1 MSSSQQM
8 TEISASN
15 RNSKILNDEDTKKNG
30 PQIPLVTNSKH
41 TTYETGRTNNF
52 LTNLDRA
59 NWLSYSTFSWVLPF
73 LYKIKSGKT
82 ESSVPFGVPLFDSI
96 DVNVQRLEV
105 LWKNELKTNPNNPSL
120 LKCVITFL
128 KPRLILACFVFAFCL
143 IFGFIGPTCFVRS
156 IIHFAE
162 EPTPLPDG
170 NINYRTGF
178 LFVGALF
185 IVEVARVI
193 SYGATWAISYRTGLR
208 VRGAVLGLLY
218 KNLLNVRSM
227 KGKTA
232 SEIINIY
239 ANDGQRIFDAV
250 TFAPLVLIGPTV
262 LFGGMA
268 YLWYKVGWLSLLGI
282 FVFLF
287 CDALQAVLGITMVR
301 FRALAIKTTE
311 KRMSLMGE
319 IIRCIR
325 VIKMNAWEDLF
336 IDKIELLRK
345 EEQKYLRTAGYAQS
359 FAIAFGTIVPV
370 LAMIVTVLAIV
381 IKGQDFAAS
390 DAFSMIT
397 VYFVML
403 FGIRMIPYGAR
414 YLSESVVAMRRIQSI
429 LQFPST
435 GEVENMPRNPGIAIN
450 LNEAS
455 FEYDKIYLEPPTR
468 RKKKDS
474 NEEEVEELQAKESN
488 ENSTF
493 NLNNLKLTIKKQE
506 LVGICGP
513 VGSGKSSLLTALNG
527 HMDNISGEYKINGSL
542 AFVGKDPCIQTT
554 TIRNNILFGQPLNS
568 SLYNKVLDVTELS
581 EDIERFP
588 AKDFTELG
596 ERGTTL
602 SGGQRARIALARA
615 LYANKDIY
623 LLDDIFSSLDCVVAE
638 KIFKKAILSMLK
650 YKTVILVTSNPDY
663 LSKCGQVI
671 YMDGGTILEDGSH
684 EELLERSEYYKNFFT
699 TLKVKKDYVD
709 EATKEI
715 ISDNDDTKEDK
726 LFHTPEKDGR
736 IIDEEEDYGLQ
747 GISCKI
753 YHEYIMAAGGYIVLS
768 ILLLAFII
776 NVGTTIFSTFWL
788 TKWMKDS
795 HEHVNITS
803 NGTIFKQY
811 ISLAENE
818 HTTYY
823 ASIYAIS
830 LVFLFF
836 SALIKAMV
844 FVKVSLKASTN
855 LHNKMLHS
863 VLHAVVSFYDSTPV
877 GRILNRFSKD
887 VDEVDVKLPF
897 SSEAFLQNMIT
908 CIGFLAVIAWV
919 FPLFILFCI
928 PMMALFAIFFTL
940 FQSGIRSLKR
950 TENLSRSPL
959 YDHITAS
966 VEGYATI
973 KCYHQTENFIK
984 KFNQKFD
991 ENSGAVLMFQ
1001 SATRWQ
1007 AVWLDI
1013 LVVLIT
1019 TCVAVFIVWLTGI
1032 VNPAEAGMALAFAI
1046 QMSGI
1051 FQFAVRSQTELE
1063 SKLTSVERISY
1074 YFNSVTQETRSNTRN
1089 VPQNWPTKGDI
1100 VFENLR
1106 MRYRVNMNLALD
1118 DVSLHIESNEKIGIV
1133 GRTGAGKSSVCN
1145 ALLQLYP
1152 LQNGRITI
1160 DNIDI
1165 SDVDL
1170 KRLRSSLSVIPQE
1183 PVLFAETIR
1192 FNLDPKRNF
1201 ADSDIWDALD
1211 KTNMKTLIGNLPQ
1224 GLDYMI
1230 EENGSNFSSGEKQLL
1245 CLARAILRKSKI
1257 VILDEPTAFLDEQ
1270 TDLIVQKCVNSSFQN
1285 CTLLLIAHRLG
1296 NVLNMDKILYMGD
1309 GKIIE
1314 FDKTKTLIKDKNS
1327 QFRAMLSGT
1336 NLVVDTEDDTEKS
1349 P

>member
-1 MSSSQQM
+1 MSSSHQLKERSSSRESM
-8 TEISASN
+8 LIPNSGPEVLLGEVKNTHESTTPDNYLSN
-15 RNSKILNDEDTKKNG
+15 FD
-30 PQIPLVTNSKH
+30 Q
-41 TTYETGRTNNF
+41 
-52 LTNLDRA
+52 A
-59 NWLSYSTFSWVLPF
+59 NWLSFSTFSWILPY
-73 LYKIKSGKT
+73 LYKVKSQRA
-82 ESSVPFGVPLFDSI
+82 ESSVPFTVPLFDSI
-96 DVNVQRLEV
+96 DANVQRLEV
-105 LWKNELKTNPNNPSL
+105 LWKHELKVNPNEPSL
-120 LKCVITFL
+120 LRCVIQFL

-162 EPTPLPDG
+162 EPLILPDG
-170 NINYRTGF
+170 AVNYRYGF
-178 LFVGALF
+178 LTVLMLFV
-185 IVEVARVI
+185 VEVGRVI
-193 SYGATWAISYRTGLR
+193 SYGGTWAISYRTGIR

-218 KNLLNVRSM
+218 KSLLNVRSM

-232 SEIINIY
+232 SEIVNIY

-282 FVFLF
+282 FVFLL

-311 KRMSLMGE
+311 KRMSIMGE

-336 IDKIELLRK
+336 IDKIEILRK
-345 EEQKYLRTAGYAQS
+345 EEQKYLKTAGYAQS

-414 YLSESVVAMRRIQSI
+414 YLSESVVAMRRIQAI
-429 LQFPST
+429 LQFPPV
-435 GEVENMPRNPGIAIN
+435 EEIENMPRQPGVAIH
-450 LNEAS
+450 LQDACYQ
-455 FEYDKIYLEPPTR
+455 YDKIYVEPPPR
-468 RKKKDS
+468 RRGKVT
-474 NEEEVEELQAKESN
+474 EEVEEELQKQETN
-488 ENSTF
+488 TF
-493 NLNNLKLTIKKQE
+493 TLNNLNLSVKKQE
-506 LVGICGP
+506 LVGVCGP
-513 VGSGKSSLLTALNG
+513 VGSGKSSLLYALSS
-527 HMDNISGEYKINGSL
+527 HMENLSGECKVNGTIAL
-542 AFVGKDPCIQTT
+542 VGKDSSIQTAS
-554 TIRNNILFGQPLNS
+554 IRNNILFGQTMNTN
-568 SLYNKVLDVTELS
+568 LYNKVLDATELS
-581 EDIERFP
+581 EDIERYP
-588 AKDFTELG
+588 SKDFTELK

-602 SGGQRARIALARA
+602 SGGQRARISLARA

-623 LLDDIFSSLDCVVAE
+623 LLDDIFSALDRVVAE
-638 KIFKKAILSMLK
+638 RIFKKAILGMLQF
-650 YKTVILVTSNPDY
+650 KTVVLVTSNPEY
-663 LSKCGQVI
+663 LSQCKEVV
-671 YMDGGTILEDGSH
+671 YMDNGKIVEHGTH
-684 EELLERSEYYKNFFT
+684 NELLERSDFYKNFFIS
-699 TLKVKKDYVD
+699 LNVRKDYVD
-709 EATKEI
+709 EASKEVI
-715 ISDNDDTKEDK
+715 PDDDTSKVEK
-726 LFHTPEKDGR
+726 PFNTMEKDGK
-736 IIDEEEDYGLQ
+736 IIEDEEDYGLKK
-747 GISCKI
+747 ISPKI
-753 YHEYIMAAGGYIVLS
+753 YNEYIIAAGGYLVFA
-768 ILLLAFII
+768 LLLSVFII
-776 NVGTTIFSTFWL
+776 NVGVTIFSTFWL
-788 TKWMKDS
+788 TKWMKSS
-795 HEHVNITS
+795 HDRVNVTES
-803 NGTIFKQY
+803 GVVVKQP
-811 ISLAENE
+811 ISLADNE
-818 HTTYY
+818 DTGFY

-855 LHNKMLHS
+855 LHNKMLNS
-863 VLHAVVSFYDSTPV
+863 ILHAMVSFYDSTPI

-908 CIGFLAVIAWV
+908 CIGFLIVIAWV

-928 PMMALFAIFFTL
+928 PMMILFAIFFSL
-940 FQSGIRSLKR
+940 FQAGIRSLKR

-959 YDHITAS
+959 FEHITAS
-966 VEGYATI
+966 VEGFTTI
-973 KCYHQTENFIK
+973 KSYNQIENFIK
-984 KFNQKFD
+984 QFNHKFD
-991 ENSGAVLMFQ
+991 ENSGAILMFQ

-1007 AVWLDI
+1007 AVWLDL

-1019 TCVAVFIVWLTGI
+1019 TCVGVFIIWLTGT

-1063 SKLTSVERISY
+1063 AKLTAVERISY
-1074 YFNSVTQETRSNTRN
+1074 YVNTVTQETRSNTRN
-1089 VPQNWPTKGDI
+1089 VPQSWPSKGDI
-1100 VFENLR
+1100 VCEKLR
-1106 MRYRVNMNLALD
+1106 MRYRINMNLALD
-1118 DVSLHIESNEKIGIV
+1118 DVSLHVESNEKIGIV
-1133 GRTGAGKSSVCN
+1133 GRTGAGKSSICN

-1152 LQNGRITI
+1152 LQNGRIII
-1160 DNIDI
+1160 DSIDI

-1192 FNLDPKRNF
+1192 FNLDPRGIQT
-1201 ADSDIWDALD
+1201 DEEIWDALE
-1211 KTNMKTLIGNLPQ
+1211 KTNLKSTVSSLPG
-1224 GLDYMI
+1224 GLDYKI

-1245 CLARAILRKSKI
+1245 CLARAVLRKSKI
-1257 VILDEPTAFLDEQ
+1257 IILDEPTACLDEQ
-1270 TDLIVQKCVNSSFQN
+1270 TDAIVQEVVNTTFQN

-1296 NVLNMDKILYMGD
+1296 SVLNMDKILYMGD

-1314 FDKTKTLIKDKNS
+1314 FDKTKNLIENKDS
-1327 QFRAMLSGT
+1327 HFRAMLSGT
-1336 NLVVDTEDDTEKS
+1336 NILAETKNGGETS
-1349 P
+1349 S

>member
-1 MSSSQQM
+1 MMERS
-8 TEISASN
+8 SN
-15 RNSKILNDEDTKKNG
+15 RNSIIKNDENTTKIG
-30 PQIPLVTNSKH
+30 PQIPLVNCKSRTIDS
-41 TTYETGRTNNF
+41 GRTDNF

-73 LYKIKSGKT
+73 LFKIKSERT
-82 ESSVPFGVPLFDSI
+82 ESGVPFTVPLFDSI
-96 DVNVQRLEV
+96 DVNVQRLEI
-105 LWKNELKTNPNNPSL
+105 LWKNELRNNANNPSL

-128 KPRLILACFVFAFCL
+128 KSRLILSCFVFAFCL

-162 EPTPLPDG
+162 EPTSLPDG
-170 NINYRTGF
+170 NINYRAGF
-178 LFVGALF
+178 IFVGLLF
-185 IVEVARVI
+185 AVEVARVI
-193 SYGATWAISYRTGLR
+193 SYGATWAISYRTGIR

-218 KNLLNVRSM
+218 KTLLNVRSM

-232 SEIINIY
+232 SEIVNIY

-282 FVFLF
+282 FVFLL

-311 KRMSLMGE
+311 KRMSVMGE

-336 IDKIELLRK
+336 IDKIEALRK
-345 EEQKYLRTAGYAQS
+345 EEQKYLKTAGYAQS

-414 YLSESVVAMRRIQSI
+414 YLSESVVAMRRIQAI

-435 GEVENMPRNPGIAIN
+435 FEIENMPRNPGVAIS
-450 LNEAS
+450 LNDAS
-455 FEYDKIYLEPPTR
+455 FEYDKIYVEPSTR
-468 RKKKDS
+468 KDKKG
-474 NEEEVEELQAKESN
+474 NEEVEELKSKEDN
-488 ENSTF
+488 ENCGFTLSK
-493 NLNNLKLTIKKQE
+493 LKLTVKKQE
-506 LVGICGP
+506 LIGICGP
-513 VGSGKSSLLTALNG
+513 LGSGKSSLLTALNG
-527 HMDNISGEYKINGSL
+527 HMDNISGEYRINGSI

-554 TIRNNILFGQPLNS
+554 TIRNNIIFGQPFNT

-581 EDIERFP
+581 EDIGRFP

-623 LLDDIFSSLDCVVAE
+623 LLDDIFSALDCVVAE
-638 KIFKKAILSMLK
+638 KIFKKAIIGMLQ
-650 YKTVILVTSNPDY
+650 YKTIILVTSNPEY
-663 LSKCGQVI
+663 LAKCGRVI
-671 YMDGGTILEDGSH
+671 YMDSGKIIENGSH
-684 EELLERSEYYKNFFT
+684 EDLLETSDFYKNFFSS
-699 TLKVKKDYVD
+699 LNIKKDYVD
-709 EATKEI
+709 EASKEI
-715 ISDNDDTKEDK
+715 ILESDDSKYDK
-726 LFHTPEKDGR
+726 SFYTPEKDGKV
-736 IIDEEEDYGLQ
+736 IDEEEDYGLQ

-753 YHEYIMAAGGYIVLS
+753 YHEYIIAAGGYIILT
-768 ILLLAFII
+768 ILLFTFII
-776 NVGTTIFSTFWL
+776 NVGATIFSTFWL
-788 TKWMKDS
+788 TKWMKSS
-795 HEHVNITS
+795 HEYVNVTS
-803 NGTIFKQY
+803 NGTIFKQHL
-811 ISLAENE
+811 SLADNE
-818 HTTYY
+818 YTTYY
-823 ASIYAIS
+823 ATIYAIS

-855 LHNKMLHS
+855 LHNKMLYS
-863 VLHAVVSFYDSTPV
+863 VLHAMVSFYDSTPV

-908 CIGFLAVIAWV
+908 CIGFMAVIAWV

-928 PMMALFAIFFTL
+928 PIMILFAIFFSL

-966 VEGYATI
+966 IEGFSTI
-973 KCYHQTENFIK
+973 RCYRQTENFIK

-1019 TCVAVFIVWLTGI
+1019 TCVAVFIIWLTGV

-1063 SKLTSVERISY
+1063 AKLTSVERISY
-1074 YFNSVTQETRSNTRN
+1074 YFNSITQETRSNTRN
-1089 VPQNWPTKGDI
+1089 VPQSWPTKGDI
-1100 VFENLR
+1100 IFENLR
-1106 MRYRVNMNLALD
+1106 MRYRINMNLALD
-1118 DVSLHIESNEKIGIV
+1118 DVSLHIEPNEKIGIV

-1152 LQNGRITI
+1152 LQNGRIII
-1160 DNIDI
+1160 DSIDI

-1170 KRLRSSLSVIPQE
+1170 KRLRSSLAVIPQE
-1183 PVLFAETIR
+1183 PVLFAETVR
-1192 FNLDPKRNF
+1192 FNLDPKGNYS
-1201 ADSDIWDALD
+1201 DNDIWDALE
-1211 KTNMKTLIGNLPQ
+1211 KTNMKTVVSNLPQ
-1224 GLDYMI
+1224 GLDFMI

-1245 CLARAILRKSKI
+1245 CLARAILRKCKI
-1257 VILDEPTAFLDEQ
+1257 VILDEPTACLDEQ
-1270 TDLIVQKCVNSSFQN
+1270 TDLVVQECVNSSFQN

-1296 NVLNMDKILYMGD
+1296 SVLNMDKILYMGD

-1314 FDKTKTLIKDKNS
+1314 FNKTKTLIKDKNS
-1327 QFRAMLSGT
+1327 QFRAILSGT
-1336 NLVVDTEDDTEKS
+1336 NLVIDSENDT
-1349 P
+1349 